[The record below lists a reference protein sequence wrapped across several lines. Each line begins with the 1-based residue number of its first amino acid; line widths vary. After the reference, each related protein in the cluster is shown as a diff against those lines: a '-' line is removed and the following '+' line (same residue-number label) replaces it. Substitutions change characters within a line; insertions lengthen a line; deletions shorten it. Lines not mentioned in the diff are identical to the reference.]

1 MSRLRTIGWV
11 LLFSMTMW
19 GQELSVTDYNARQ
32 GFNDTID
39 RLAPDF
45 VQVGLV
51 VVDPGEALYTVLGHA
66 ALHLRCPVF
75 DLDYIYSV
83 ESENVP
89 RKVMKFLFNHLNM
102 GTMLM
107 SPEEYLR
114 PYREEGRG
122 VTEYPL
128 NLPPE
133 VKMELWRICD
143 EMEQKGA
150 YAAYD
155 PVKRGCAVLIVQRIE
170 EAVKAANR
178 KNGTQYQIDYAS
190 WGNNGKRTIREIFYQ
205 NAPKGWGLFWC
216 MTIVAGRYVDDPH
229 IPLREKMISPA
240 EVKERW
246 QNAKIDGQPF
256 IAGEPVVLV
265 PSESETRA
273 EVFSPLW
280 FSVVILVLA
289 FACLWLKSNL
299 LDYVLLTMYVVFAF
313 LITYLVVM
321 PLPNTDWNWLLIPF
335 NILPVLCWRWR
346 RYWALPYAA
355 AILLWCIG
363 MAVAFLR
370 GSILVDW
377 PHIILALSFAML
389 LIKQKKRPMR
399 GVFFT

>member
-11 LLFSMTMW
+11 LLFSMSAW

-51 VVDPGEALYTVLGHA
+51 VADPGEALYTVLGHA

-75 DLDYIYSV
+75 DLDYVYSV

-89 RKVMKFLFNHLNM
+89 RKVMKFLFNRLRM
-102 GTMLM
+102 GTMMM
-107 SPEEYLR
+107 SLEEYLR
-114 PYREEGRG
+114 PYANEGRG
-122 VTEYPL
+122 VKEYPL

-143 EMEQKGA
+143 EMVEKGD

-155 PVKRGCAVLIVQRIE
+155 PVKRGCAVSIVHRID
-170 EAVKAANR
+170 EAINAANR
-178 KNGTQYQIDYAS
+178 QNGTQYRIDYTS
-190 WGNNGKRTIREIFYQ
+190 WGDSGKRTIREIFYQ
-205 NAPKGWGLFWC
+205 NATKGWGLFWC

-256 IAGEPVVLV
+256 IAGEIELLPA
-265 PSESETRA
+265 ESVAKA
-273 EVFSPLW
+273 EAFSPIW
-280 FSVVILVLA
+280 FALVILVLA
-289 FACLWLKSNL
+289 ITCLFLKKNG
-299 LDYVLLTMYVVFAF
+299 LDYALLTLYAVFAF

-335 NILPVLCWRWR
+335 NILPVLCWHWR
-346 RYWALPYAA
+346 RYWALPYAGI
-355 AILLWCIG
+355 ILLWCIA
-363 MAVAFLR
+363 MSVAFLM
-370 GSILVDW
+370 GTILVGW
-377 PHIILALSFAML
+377 SHILLALSFAIL
-389 LIKQKKRPMR
+389 LLKQRFAVR
-399 GVFFT
+399 R